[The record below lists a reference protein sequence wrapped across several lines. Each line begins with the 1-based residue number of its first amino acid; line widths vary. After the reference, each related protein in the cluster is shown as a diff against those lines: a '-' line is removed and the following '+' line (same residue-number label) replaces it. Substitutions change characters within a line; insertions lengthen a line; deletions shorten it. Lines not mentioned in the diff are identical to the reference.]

1 MLERMLSAS
10 GRITACQLSA
20 SAAACEPA
28 SRAGG
33 ATIASFKDDAV
44 AGFVTAYARYVEPVP
59 GASAVM
65 RSGGAV
71 PGRVSVIGG
80 GGSGHY
86 PAFMGL
92 VGSGLL
98 DGAVV
103 GEVFTSP
110 SAEQAYRAGSA
121 LDAGAGV
128 LFSYGNY
135 AGDRLN
141 FDMAQERLRADGIDC
156 RTVVITDDIASAAP
170 AEAHLRRGVAG
181 DLVVYKVAGAA
192 AQAGMSLDEVERLA
206 RLANERTRTI
216 GVAWGGCTL
225 PGASEPLFSVAD
237 GIMEMGLG
245 IHGEPGVRAMPSP
258 GPAELAELMVESLL
272 AERPASAGRAAVLLN
287 GLGGVKYEELFG
299 LWGRIQP
306 LLVRAGLE
314 LVAPEVG
321 ELVTSLD
328 MRGCSL
334 TVAWLDE
341 ELERLWLAPCDTP
354 AFRRQQASQPAD
366 GRSAASARITVA
378 AGTSAATMVAASV
391 RPATPGTARRPA
403 ELDDV
408 VRIAQDALEAML
420 VRVRSAEAELGRLD
434 AVAGDGDHGSG
445 MVRGLAAAVA
455 AAQEA
460 AGSGQGLGSV
470 LRNAGAAW
478 ADLAGGTSGVL
489 WGVLL
494 TELGTQL
501 GDTVRPDTRAVAA
514 AIRQA
519 TSAIAERGGA
529 RPGDKTLLDALS
541 PFAEILSKG
550 ASDGLPL
557 ARAWQAAA
565 SAAEQAA
572 RETASLAARVGRARA
587 LGARG
592 VGSPDPGAMS
602 MSLCMHAVGVVLAA
616 QNEDGTSGSH
626 ELERA

>member
-1 MLERMLSAS
+1 M
-10 GRITACQLSA
+10 G
-20 SAAACEPA
+20 
-28 SRAGG
+28 AG
-33 ATIASFKDDAV
+33 TTSFKDDAV
-44 AGFVTAYARYVEPVP
+44 AGFVAAYARHVEPVP

-65 RSGGAV
+65 RSGGPV

-110 SAEQAYRAGSA
+110 SAEQAYRTGRA

-141 FDMAQERLRADGIDC
+141 FDMAEERLRAEGVDC
-156 RTVVITDDIASAAP
+156 RTVVVTDDIASAAP
-170 AEAHLRRGVAG
+170 VDAHLRRGVAG

-192 AQAGMSLDEVERLA
+192 AQTGMSLDEVELLA
-206 RLANERTRTI
+206 QQANQRTRTI

-225 PGASEPLFSVAD
+225 PGAAKPLFTVAD
-237 GIMEMGLG
+237 GLMEMGLG

-258 GPAELAELMVESLL
+258 GPAELATLMVESLL
-272 AERPASAGRAAVLLN
+272 AERHAGSQRAAVLLN

-299 LWGRIQP
+299 LWSRIQP
-306 LLVRAGLE
+306 LLEQAGLE

-334 TVAWLDE
+334 TVAWLDH
-341 ELERLWLAPCDTP
+341 ELEKLWLAPCDTP
-354 AFRRQQASQPAD
+354 AFRRAQPD
-366 GRSAASARITVA
+366 QLGEGRSTRAATTAPVTAAAS
-378 AGTSAATMVAASV
+378 TSAAT
-391 RPATPGTARRPA
+391 PAPVGIAHSDTSSSTRRPA
-403 ELDDV
+403 DLDDV
-408 VRIAQDALEAML
+408 VQTAQDALEAML
-420 VRVRSAEAELGRLD
+420 VTIRSAEGELGRLD

-445 MVRGLAAAVA
+445 MVRGLTAAVA
-455 AAQEA
+455 AAQDA

-470 LRNAGAAW
+470 LRHAGAAW
-478 ADLAGGTSGVL
+478 ADRAGGTSGVL

-494 TELGTQL
+494 AELGTQL
-501 GDTVRPDTRAVAA
+501 GDTVRPDPPSVAA
-514 AIRQA
+514 AIEQA
-519 TSAIAERGGA
+519 TVAIAERGGA
-529 RPGDKTLLDALS
+529 GPGDKTLLDALS
-541 PFAEILSKG
+541 PFAEVLGTG

-557 ARAWQAAA
+557 AAAWRAAA
-565 SAAEQAA
+565 STAEKAAQ
-572 RETASLAARVGRARA
+572 ETAGLAARIGRARA
-587 LGARG
+587 LAARG
-592 VGSPDPGAMS
+592 VGSPDPGAIS
-602 MSLCMHAVGVVLAA
+602 MSLCIDAVSTVLTARA
-616 QNEDGTSGSH
+616 KGRTSGS
-626 ELERA
+626 EEVIA

>member
-1 MLERMLSAS
+1 MREVS
-10 GRITACQLSA
+10 
-20 SAAACEPA
+20 
-28 SRAGG
+28 GG
-33 ATIASFKDDAV
+33 AEEVGSGTTSFKDDALS
-44 AGFVTAYARYVEPVP
+44 GFVTAYARHVERVP

-65 RSGGAV
+65 RSGGPV
-71 PGRVSVIGG
+71 PGQVSVIGG

-110 SAEQAYRAGSA
+110 SAEQAYRTGRA
-121 LDAGAGV
+121 LHSGAGV

-141 FDMAQERLRADGIDC
+141 FDMAQERLRAEGIDC
-156 RTVVITDDIASAAP
+156 RTVVITDDIASAVP

-192 AQAGMSLDEVERLA
+192 AQSGMSLDEIERLA
-206 RLANERTRTI
+206 QLANERTRTI

-225 PGASEPLFSVAD
+225 PGASAPLFSVAD
-237 GIMEMGLG
+237 GLMEMGLG

-258 GPAELAELMVESLL
+258 GHAELATLMVESLL
-272 AERPASAGRAAVLLN
+272 AERPEGSQRATALLN
-287 GLGGVKYEELFG
+287 GLGAVKYEELFG
-299 LWGRIQP
+299 LWSQIQP
-306 LLVRAGLE
+306 LLLHADIE

-334 TVAWLDE
+334 TVAWLDRELE
-341 ELERLWLAPCDTP
+341 ELWLDPCETP
-354 AFRRQQASQPAD
+354 AFRRSGPERRGNASSGPPAAI
-366 GRSAASARITVA
+366 AASITA
-378 AGTSAATMVAASV
+378 AAT
-391 RPATPGTARRPA
+391 TPGAPEAVLVSAGSDTPAAVRRPA
-403 ELDDV
+403 DLDDV

-420 VRVRSAEAELGRLD
+420 VTMRSAEAELGRLD

-445 MVRGLAAAVA
+445 MVRGLTAAVT

-460 AGSGQGLGSV
+460 AGSGLGLGSV
-470 LRNAGAAW
+470 LRQAGAAW
-478 ADLAGGTSGVL
+478 ADLAGGTSGVV

-494 TELGTQL
+494 AELGARL
-501 GDTVRPDTRAVAA
+501 GDTVRPDPPSVAA
-514 AIRQA
+514 AIQHA
-519 TSAIAERGGA
+519 TAAVAERGGA

-541 PFAEILSKG
+541 PFAEVLGSG

-557 ARAWQAAA
+557 ATAWKAAA
-565 SAAEQAA
+565 SAAEKAA
-572 RETASLAARVGRARA
+572 RETAGLAARIGRARA
-587 LGARG
+587 LAARG
-592 VGSPDPGAMS
+592 VGSPDPGAIS
-602 MSLCMHAVGVVLAA
+602 MSLCIDAVGAVLTARA
-616 QNEDGTSGSH
+616 MGRTSDS
-626 ELERA
+626 EEVIA

>member
-1 MLERMLSAS
+1 V
-10 GRITACQLSA
+10 
-20 SAAACEPA
+20 
-28 SRAGG
+28 GG
-33 ATIASFKDDAV
+33 GTTSFKDDAV
-44 AGFVTAYARYVEPVP
+44 AGFVAAYARYVEPVP

-65 RSGGAV
+65 RSGGPVA
-71 PGRVSVIGG
+71 GRVSVIGG

-110 SAEQAYRAGSA
+110 SAEQAYRTGRVLEAGV
-121 LDAGAGV
+121 GV

-141 FDMAQERLRADGIDC
+141 FDMAQERLRAEGIDC

-170 AEAHLRRGVAG
+170 DDAHLRRGVAG

-192 AQAGMSLDEVERLA
+192 ALTGMSLDEVERLA
-206 RLANERTRTI
+206 QLANERTRTI

-237 GIMEMGLG
+237 GLMELGLG

-258 GPAELAELMVESLL
+258 GPAELATLMVESLL
-272 AERPASAGRAAVLLN
+272 AERPAGSPRAAVLLN

-299 LWGRIQP
+299 LWGRIHP
-306 LLVRAGLE
+306 LLARAGVE

-334 TVAWLDE
+334 TVAWLDR
-341 ELERLWLAPCDTP
+341 ELEDLWLAPCDTP
-354 AFRRQQASQPAD
+354 AFRRPQPDQLLD
-366 GRSAASARITVA
+366 GRNALPVPTAAPIPAAATKHAAVMSAR
-378 AGTSAATMVAASV
+378 S
-391 RPATPGTARRPA
+391 ATPPSARRPA

-408 VRIAQDALEAML
+408 AQTAQDALEAML
-420 VRVRSAEAELGRLD
+420 VAMRLAEAELGRLD

-445 MVRGLAAAVA
+445 MVRGLTAAVA

-470 LRNAGAAW
+470 LRHAGAAW
-478 ADLAGGTSGVL
+478 ADHAGGTSGAL
-489 WGVLL
+489 WGLL
-494 TELGTQL
+494 LVELGTQL
-501 GDTVRPDTRAVAA
+501 GDTVRPDPPSVAA
-514 AIRQA
+514 AIGYA
-519 TSAIAERGGA
+519 TAAIMERGGA

-541 PFAEILSKG
+541 PFAEVLSKG
-550 ASDGLPL
+550 ASDGLYL
-557 ARAWQAAA
+557 APAWQAAA

-572 RETASLAARVGRARA
+572 RETAGLAARIGRARA

-592 VGSPDPGAMS
+592 VGSPDPGAIS
-602 MSLCMHAVGVVLAA
+602 MSLCIAAVGTVLSARCDDPA
-616 QNEDGTSGSH
+616 SGSQ

>member
-1 MLERMLSAS
+1 M
-10 GRITACQLSA
+10 
-20 SAAACEPA
+20 
-28 SRAGG
+28 GG
-33 ATIASFKDDAV
+33 GTTSFKADAV
-44 AGFVTAYARYVEPVP
+44 AGFVAAYARYVEPVP

-65 RSGGAV
+65 RSGGPVA
-71 PGRVSVIGG
+71 GRVSVIGG

-110 SAEQAYRAGSA
+110 SAEQAYRAGCA
-121 LDAGAGV
+121 LEAGVGV

-141 FDMAQERLRADGIDC
+141 FDMAQERLRAEGIDC

-170 AEAHLRRGVAG
+170 DDARLRRGVAG

-192 AQAGMSLDEVERLA
+192 AQTGMSLDEVERLA
-206 RLANERTRTI
+206 QLANERTRTI

-237 GIMEMGLG
+237 GLMELGLG

-258 GPAELAELMVESLL
+258 GPAELATLMVESLL
-272 AERPASAGRAAVLLN
+272 AERPARSQRAAVLLN

-299 LWGRIQP
+299 LWRQIHP
-306 LLVRAGLE
+306 LLVHAGVD

-334 TVAWLDE
+334 TVAWLDR
-341 ELERLWLAPCDTP
+341 ELEDLWLAPCDTP
-354 AFRRQQASQPAD
+354 AFRRPQRDQLRD
-366 GRSAASARITVA
+366 GRNVLPVVTAAPMTAAATRHAAVVSAR
-378 AGTSAATMVAASV
+378 SAIPAS
-391 RPATPGTARRPA
+391 ARRPA

-408 VRIAQDALEAML
+408 VQTAQDALEAML
-420 VRVRSAEAELGRLD
+420 VAMRLAEAELGRLD

-445 MVRGLAAAVA
+445 MVRGMTAAVA
-455 AAQEA
+455 AAHEA
-460 AGSGQGLGSV
+460 VGSGHGLGSV
-470 LRNAGAAW
+470 LRHAGAAW
-478 ADLAGGTSGVL
+478 ADDAGGTSGAL
-489 WGVLL
+489 WGLL
-494 TELGTQL
+494 LIDLGTQL
-501 GDTVRPDTRAVAA
+501 GDTVQPDPPSVAA
-514 AIRQA
+514 AIMHA
-519 TSAIAERGGA
+519 TAAIAERGGA

-541 PFAEILSKG
+541 PFAEVLDKG

-557 ARAWQAAA
+557 APAWQAAA
-565 SAAEQAA
+565 SAAAQAA
-572 RETASLAARVGRARA
+572 RETAGLAARIGRARA

-592 VGSPDPGAMS
+592 VGSPDPGAIS
-602 MSLCMHAVGVVLAA
+602 MSLCIDAVGTVLSARCDDQA
-616 QNEDGTSGSH
+616 SGSQ

>member
-1 MLERMLSAS
+1 MPEVS
-10 GRITACQLSA
+10 
-20 SAAACEPA
+20 
-28 SRAGG
+28 GG
-33 ATIASFKDDAV
+33 AEEVGSGTTSFKDDAL
-44 AGFVTAYARYVEPVP
+44 AGFVTAYARHVELVP

-65 RSGGAV
+65 RSGGPV
-71 PGRVSVIGG
+71 PGQVSVIGG

-92 VGSGLL
+92 VGPGLL
-98 DGAVV
+98 DGAVI

-110 SAEQAYRAGSA
+110 SAEQAYRTGRA
-121 LDAGAGV
+121 LESGAGV

-141 FDMAQERLRADGIDC
+141 FDMAQERLRSEGIDC
-156 RTVVITDDIASAAP
+156 RTVVITDDIASAGP

-181 DLVVYKVAGAA
+181 DLAVYKIAGAA
-192 AQAGMSLDEVERLA
+192 AQTGMPLAEVERLA
-206 RLANERTRTI
+206 QLANERTRTI

-237 GIMEMGLG
+237 GLMEMGLG

-258 GPAELAELMVESLL
+258 SPAELATLMVESLL
-272 AERPASAGRAAVLLN
+272 AERPAGSQRAAVLLN

-299 LWGRIQP
+299 LWSRIHP
-306 LLVRAGLE
+306 LLVAVGIE

-334 TVAWLDE
+334 TVAWLDR
-341 ELERLWLAPCDTP
+341 ELETLWLAPCDTP
-354 AFRRQQASQPAD
+354 AFRRPPHHRLGDDRTAMPAFTAAPLMA
-366 GRSAASARITVA
+366 AAS
-378 AGTSAATMVAASV
+378 TSAAAVA
-391 RPATPGTARRPA
+391 PAITARSDMPVSARRPE

-408 VRIAQDALEAML
+408 VQTAQAALEAML
-420 VRVRSAEAELGRLD
+420 VRIREAEAELGRLD

-445 MVRGLAAAVA
+445 MVRGLTAALAAARD
-455 AAQEA
+455 A

-478 ADLAGGTSGVL
+478 ADRAGGTSGVL

-494 TELGTQL
+494 TDLGTQL
-501 GDTVRPDTRAVAA
+501 SDTVRPDTPSVAA
-514 AIRQA
+514 AVQHA
-519 TSAIAERGGA
+519 TAAIAARGGA

-541 PFAEILSKG
+541 PFADVLSNG
-550 ASDGLPL
+550 ASGLSL
-557 ARAWQAAA
+557 GQAWKAAA
-565 SAAEQAA
+565 STAEKAAQ
-572 RETASLAARVGRARA
+572 ETARLEARIGRARA

-592 VGSPDPGAMS
+592 VGSPDPGAIS
-602 MSLCMHAVGVVLAA
+602 MSLCIDAVGAVLIA
-616 QNEDGTSGSH
+616 QCEGEMSGSA
-626 ELERA
+626 ELEPA

>member
-1 MLERMLSAS
+1 MGSS
-10 GRITACQLSA
+10 T
-20 SAAACEPA
+20 
-28 SRAGG
+28 
-33 ATIASFKDDAV
+33 TSFKDDAL
-44 AGFVTAYARYVEPVP
+44 AGFVTAYTRYVELVP

-65 RSGGAV
+65 RSGGPV

-110 SAEQAYRAGSA
+110 SAEQAYRTGRALEAG
-121 LDAGAGV
+121 GGV

-141 FDMAQERLRADGIDC
+141 FDMAQERLRAEGIDC

-170 AEAHLRRGVAG
+170 SDAQLRRGVAG

-192 AQAGMSLDEVERLA
+192 AQTGMPLAEVERLA

-225 PGASEPLFSVAD
+225 PGASGPLFSVAD
-237 GIMEMGLG
+237 GLMELGLG

-258 GPAELAELMVESLL
+258 GPAELATLMVESLL
-272 AERPASAGRAAVLLN
+272 AERPAGSQRTAVLLN
-287 GLGGVKYEELFG
+287 GLGAVKYEELFG

-306 LLVRAGLE
+306 LLLDAGLE
-314 LVAPEVG
+314 VVAPEVG

-334 TVAWLDE
+334 TVAWLDR
-341 ELERLWLAPCDTP
+341 ELENLWLAACDAP
-354 AFRRQQASQPAD
+354 AFRRPPPD
-366 GRSAASARITVA
+366 RLGRGRSELSTGTTAAHTAAASTIAAAVAPVASARSDKAASAR
-378 AGTSAATMVAASV
+378 
-391 RPATPGTARRPA
+391 RPE

-408 VRIAQDALEAML
+408 VQTAQEALKAML
-420 VRVRSAEAELGRLD
+420 MRIRSAEAELGRLD

-445 MVRGLAAAVA
+445 MVRGLTAALA

-460 AGSGQGLGSV
+460 AESGQGLGSV
-470 LRNAGAAW
+470 LRQASAAW
-478 ADLAGGTSGVL
+478 ADRAGGTSGVL

-494 TELGTQL
+494 AELGTQL
-501 GDTVRPDTRAVAA
+501 GDTMRPDTSSVAA
-514 AIRQA
+514 AVRHA
-519 TSAIAERGGA
+519 TAAIAERGGA
-529 RPGDKTLLDALS
+529 RPGDKTMLDALS
-541 PFAEILSKG
+541 PFADVLNNG

-557 ARAWQAAA
+557 AKAWKAAA
-565 SAAEQAA
+565 STAERAAE
-572 RETASLAARVGRARA
+572 ETASLEARIGRARA

-592 VGSPDPGAMS
+592 VGSPDPGAIS
-602 MSLCMHAVGVVLAA
+602 MSLCIDAVGTVLTARCGDPA
-616 QNEDGTSGSH
+616 SGTQ

>member
-1 MLERMLSAS
+1 M
-10 GRITACQLSA
+10 G
-20 SAAACEPA
+20 
-28 SRAGG
+28 AG
-33 ATIASFKDDAV
+33 TTSFKDDAV
-44 AGFVTAYARYVEPVP
+44 AGFVAAYARHVEPVP

-65 RSGGAV
+65 RSGGPV

-110 SAEQAYRAGSA
+110 SAEQAYRTGRA
-121 LDAGAGV
+121 LEAGAGV
-128 LFSYGNY
+128 LFCYGNY

-141 FDMAQERLRADGIDC
+141 FDMAQERLRAEGVDC
-156 RTVVITDDIASAAP
+156 RTVVITDDIASAPPVDAR
-170 AEAHLRRGVAG
+170 LRRGVAG

-192 AQAGMSLDEVERLA
+192 AQTGMSLDEVELLA
-206 RLANERTRTI
+206 QLANERTRTI

-225 PGASEPLFSVAD
+225 PGASEPLFTVAD
-237 GIMEMGLG
+237 GLMELGLG

-258 GPAELAELMVESLL
+258 GPAELATLMVESLL
-272 AERPASAGRAAVLLN
+272 AERQEDSQRAAVLLN

-299 LWGRIQP
+299 LWSRIQP
-306 LLVRAGLE
+306 LLEHAGLE

-334 TVAWLDE
+334 TVTWLDQ
-341 ELERLWLAPCDTP
+341 ELEKLWLAPCDTP
-354 AFRRQQASQPAD
+354 AFRRPEPDQLGE
-366 GRSAASARITVA
+366 GRSTTRAATVA
-378 AGTSAATMVAASV
+378 SVTAVASTSAAT
-391 RPATPGTARRPA
+391 PAPVGIAHSDPPSSARRRA
-403 ELDDV
+403 DLDDV
-408 VRIAQDALEAML
+408 VQTAQAALAAML
-420 VRVRSAEAELGRLD
+420 VTIRSAEAELGRLD

-445 MVRGLAAAVA
+445 MVRGLTAAVA

-470 LRNAGAAW
+470 LRRAGAAW

-501 GDTVRPDTRAVAA
+501 GDTVRPDPTSVAA
-514 AIRQA
+514 AIKQA
-519 TSAIAERGGA
+519 TVAIAERGGA

-541 PFAEILSKG
+541 PFAEVLGKG
-550 ASDGLPL
+550 ASDGLPI
-557 ARAWQAAA
+557 AAAWKAAA
-565 SAAEQAA
+565 STAEKAAQ
-572 RETASLAARVGRARA
+572 ETAGLAARVGRARA
-587 LGARG
+587 LAARG
-592 VGSPDPGAMS
+592 VGSPDPGAIS
-602 MSLCMHAVGVVLAA
+602 MSLCIDAVGTVLTARA
-616 QNEDGTSGSH
+616 KGRTSAS
-626 ELERA
+626 EEVIA

>member
-1 MLERMLSAS
+1 M
-10 GRITACQLSA
+10 
-20 SAAACEPA
+20 
-28 SRAGG
+28 GG
-33 ATIASFKDDAV
+33 GPTSFKDDAV

-65 RSGGAV
+65 RSGGPVA
-71 PGRVSVIGG
+71 GRVSVIGG

-110 SAEQAYRAGSA
+110 SAEQAYRTGRALEAGV
-121 LDAGAGV
+121 GV

-141 FDMAQERLRADGIDC
+141 FDMAQERLRAEGIDC

-170 AEAHLRRGVAG
+170 DDAHLRRGVAG

-192 AQAGMSLDEVERLA
+192 AQIGMSLDEVERLA
-206 RLANERTRTI
+206 QLANERTRTI

-225 PGASEPLFSVAD
+225 PGASGPLFSVAD
-237 GIMEMGLG
+237 GLMELGLG

-258 GPAELAELMVESLL
+258 GPAELATLMVESLL
-272 AERPASAGRAAVLLN
+272 AERPAGSQRAAVLLN

-299 LWGRIQP
+299 LWGRIHP
-306 LLVRAGLE
+306 LLVHVGVD

-334 TVAWLDE
+334 TVSWLDR
-341 ELERLWLAPCDTP
+341 ELEDLWLAPCDTP
-354 AFRRQQASQPAD
+354 AFRRTQRDQLRD
-366 GRSAASARITVA
+366 GRNVLPVATAAPITAAATRHADVVSAR
-378 AGTSAATMVAASV
+378 SAIPAS
-391 RPATPGTARRPA
+391 ARRPA

-408 VRIAQDALEAML
+408 VQTAQDALEAML
-420 VRVRSAEAELGRLD
+420 VAIRLAEAELGRLD

-445 MVRGLAAAVA
+445 MVRGLTAAVA
-455 AAQEA
+455 AAREA

-470 LRNAGAAW
+470 LRHAGAAW
-478 ADLAGGTSGVL
+478 ADYAGGTSGAL
-489 WGVLL
+489 WGLL
-494 TELGTQL
+494 LAELGTQV
-501 GDTVRPDTRAVAA
+501 GDTVQPDPPSVAA
-514 AIRQA
+514 AIRHA
-519 TSAIAERGGA
+519 TAAIAERGGA
-529 RPGDKTLLDALS
+529 RPGDKTLLDALG
-541 PFAEILSKG
+541 PFAEVLSKG

-557 ARAWQAAA
+557 APAWQAAA
-565 SAAEQAA
+565 SAAAQAA
-572 RETASLAARVGRARA
+572 RETAGLAARIGRARA

-592 VGSPDPGAMS
+592 VGSPDPGAIS
-602 MSLCMHAVGVVLAA
+602 LSLCIDAVGTVLAA
-616 QNEDGTSGSH
+616 RCDDQASG
-626 ELERA
+626 

>member
-1 MLERMLSAS
+1 VGS
-10 GRITACQLSA
+10 GT
-20 SAAACEPA
+20 
-28 SRAGG
+28 
-33 ATIASFKDDAV
+33 TSFKDDAL
-44 AGFVTAYARYVEPVP
+44 AGFVTAYTRYVELVP

-65 RSGGAV
+65 RSGGPV

-110 SAEQAYRAGSA
+110 SAEQAYRTGRA
-121 LDAGAGV
+121 LEAGAGV

-141 FDMAQERLRADGIDC
+141 FDMAQERLRSEGIDC

-170 AEAHLRRGVAG
+170 SDAQLRRGVAG

-206 RLANERTRTI
+206 QVANERTRTI

-225 PGASEPLFSVAD
+225 PGAAEPLFSVAD
-237 GIMEMGLG
+237 GLMELGLG

-258 GPAELAELMVESLL
+258 GPAELAILMVESLL
-272 AERPASAGRAAVLLN
+272 AERPAGSQRAAVLLN
-287 GLGGVKYEELFG
+287 GLGAVKYEELFG
-299 LWGRIQP
+299 LWGRIHP
-306 LLVRAGLE
+306 LLVHAGVE

-334 TVAWLDE
+334 TVAWLNP
-341 ELERLWLAPCDTP
+341 ELGDLWLAPCDAP
-354 AFRRQQASQPAD
+354 AFRRPQPDQLRD
-366 GRSAASARITVA
+366 GRNAKPVATAAPITA
-378 AGTSAATMVAASV
+378 AATKPAAVIRAHS
-391 RPATPGTARRPA
+391 ATPAWARRPTD
-403 ELDDV
+403 LDDV
-408 VRIAQDALEAML
+408 AQTAQDALEAML
-420 VRVRSAEAELGRLD
+420 VAMRLAEAELARLD

-445 MVRGLAAAVA
+445 MVRGLTAAVA
-455 AAQEA
+455 AAQES

-470 LRNAGAAW
+470 LRHAGAAW
-478 ADLAGGTSGVL
+478 ADHAGGTSGAL

-494 TELGTQL
+494 VELGTQL
-501 GDTVRPDTRAVAA
+501 GDTVRPDPTSVAA
-514 AIRQA
+514 AIRHA
-519 TSAIAERGGA
+519 TAAIAERGGA
-529 RPGDKTLLDALS
+529 RLGDKTLLDALS
-541 PFAEILSKG
+541 PFAEVLSKS
-550 ASDGLPL
+550 ASEGLPL
-557 ARAWQAAA
+557 APAWQAAA

-572 RETASLAARVGRARA
+572 RETAGLAARIGRARA

-592 VGSPDPGAMS
+592 VGSPDPGAIS
-602 MSLCMHAVGVVLAA
+602 MSLCIAAVGTVLSARCA
-616 QNEDGTSGSH
+616 EPASRTQ